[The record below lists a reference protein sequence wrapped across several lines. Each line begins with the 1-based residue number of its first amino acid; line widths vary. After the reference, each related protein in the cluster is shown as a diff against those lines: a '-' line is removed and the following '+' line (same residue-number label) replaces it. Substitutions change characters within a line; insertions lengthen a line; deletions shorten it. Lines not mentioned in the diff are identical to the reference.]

1 MKRFKILW
9 IVLGTIVVL
18 VGGGFIFAN
27 YVIDSTLGKM
37 TTTEKLEKEEAEIS
51 EEVIA
56 KEEESQVVNIA
67 IFGVDKNGDQ
77 TDGRSDAMKVLSL
90 DAKNN
95 VYST

>member
-37 TTTEKLEKEEAEIS
+37 TTTEKLEK
-51 EEVIA
+51 
-56 KEEESQVVNIA
+56 
-67 IFGVDKNGDQ
+67 
-77 TDGRSDAMKVLSL
+77 
-90 DAKNN
+90 
-95 VYST
+95 

>member
-9 IVLGTIVVL
+9 IVLWNIVVL

-77 TDGRSDAMKVLSL
+77 TDGRSDAIKVL
-90 DAKNN
+90 
-95 VYST
+95 

>member
-51 EEVIA
+51 EEVMA
-56 KEEESQVVNIA
+56 KEEESIKMAIKPMGVV
-67 IFGVDKNGDQ
+67 
-77 TDGRSDAMKVLSL
+77 ML
-90 DAKNN
+90 
-95 VYST
+95 